1 MSELLSNQAARVEE
15 LHQMNGAMRSHLAV
29 HHQLISDVRS
39 VLKIMA
45 KVFLNDAIVRKMSFI
60 FCAFST

>member
-1 MSELLSNQAARVEE
+1 MNDLLTKQSTRVDE
-15 LHQMNGAMRSHLAV
+15 LHQMNAIMRNQLAV

-45 KVFLNDAIVRKMSFI
+45 KVF
-60 FCAFST
+60 